1 MLSLFSLLNHTR
13 YCFVYISGNCI
24 SCTQHLLFLMSPSPP
39 GAVRCTTG
47 ATPRPPACSSSTTS
61 PTSSLTSGNVTAG
74 LPTVVN
80 IAPGEGEGSHGVA
93 LFQLETGQE
102 ETAVVTN
109 CASATESLSP
119 VCPALNV
126 LTARRCVN
134 LPGDISRIFSWVSE
148 LEW

>member
-1 MLSLFSLLNHTR
+1 MHDWCYT
-13 YCFVYISGNCI
+13 
-24 SCTQHLLFLMSPSPP
+24 
-39 GAVRCTTG
+39 
-47 ATPRPPACSSSTTS
+47 TTS
-61 PTSSLTSGNVTAG
+61 CMFFQYN
-74 LPTVVN
+74 LPYFVPYKWKCN
-80 IAPGEGEGSHGVA
+80 GGAPYCGKYPPGEGEGSHGVT